1 MKRAM
6 MKHFAWGVL
15 LVSTLTSG
23 LHAQFHLKTE
33 TGQTGVNQQ
42 AVNSAQQQAAAM
54 SGSAPAGLGGGIAGG
69 DMILPEGQRQAL
81 SQYGVKLRQTAGK
94 AVDIWGRAIH
104 HSDGSFTES
113 KQDMLTNSLEQITK
127 SKNGTR
133 LQRRMISLDEMGRPS
148 EAMIYDGR
156 DQFKYR
162 GKQIYDQ
169 LGRFSEEQIYDAK
182 GTLIRR
188 KVQEYSPRG
197 EKLPVRSWDDV
208 ANVPEDLKLIIT
220 RESEEQGA
228 SVPPP
233 APAKERTGLFSGAA
247 KQAPASQP
255 VQAVPAPVQETATAA
270 PEVKKGLNLGRF
282 FSGKKA
288 E

>member
-23 LHAQFHLKTE
+23 LHAQFHAKTQ

-54 SGSAPAGLGGGIAGG
+54 SGSASAGLGGGIAGG

-197 EKLPVRSWDDV
+197 EKLPVRSWDYV

-220 RESEEQGA
+220 RESEEQGS

-233 APAKERTGLFSGAA
+233 APARERTGLFSGAA
-247 KQAPASQP
+247 KQAPAPQP
-255 VQAVPAPVQETATAA
+255 VQAVPTSVQETATAA